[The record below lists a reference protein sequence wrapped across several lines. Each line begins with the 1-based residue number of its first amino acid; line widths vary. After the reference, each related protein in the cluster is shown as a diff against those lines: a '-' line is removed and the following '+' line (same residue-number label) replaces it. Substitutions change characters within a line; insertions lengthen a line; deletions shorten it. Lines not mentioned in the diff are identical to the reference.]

1 MNPKE
6 CKYTKEH
13 EWICLE
19 AGDEGKIGIA
29 DYAQSHLGDIVF
41 LDLPAP
47 GTQVEQFG
55 KIGEIESVKAVVDL
69 FTPASGEVLEVN
81 QAAIDEPM
89 LLNQDSYGDG
99 WLLRLKLSKP
109 SELDNLMNGDEYDK
123 FVTELAKEDS
133 E

>member
-6 CKYTKEH
+6 YKYTKEH
-13 EWICLE
+13 EWICPE
-19 AGDEGKIGIA
+19 AGNKGKIGIA

-47 GTQVEQFG
+47 GTQVEQLG

-81 QAAIDEPM
+81 QAAIDEPV
-89 LLNQDSYGDG
+89 LLNQDPYGDG
-99 WLLRLKLSKP
+99 WLVRLKLSKP

-123 FVTELAKEDS
+123 FVAELAKEDS